1 MATPV
6 QPTEDGMPSPPER
19 VKVVEP
25 ATTEAADHRFPEKNP
40 SGSEE
45 LEKLGVTE
53 NKAASTGNN
62 EITLHGSKDPLSTV
76 PKGNADREIQ
86 DVEMSKPVEAE
97 TAGTQDDADD
107 DVSLAAGHDN
117 TTQSSLSQAVEEQG
131 PPCYQSSG
139 PSDMEDSL
147 EEEDE
152 DEEIQTAVPSD
163 ANSTNMQ
170 YYQMKLST
178 FKKKATA
185 SLMKVIKTMFIID
198 TRIIIEQFHS
208 KNDEPKDDQPIC

>member
-1 MATPV
+1 MINASSGG
-6 QPTEDGMPSPPER
+6 DGMPSSPER

-25 ATTEAADHRFPEKNP
+25 ATTEAADCRFPEKNL

-45 LEKLGVTE
+45 LEKLRVAK

-62 EITLHGSKDPLSTV
+62 KITLHGLQDPLSTV

-97 TAGTQDDADD
+97 TVGTQDDADD

-117 TTQSSLSQAVEEQG
+117 MMQLSLSQAVEERG
-131 PPCYQSSG
+131 PPCYQPSG

-152 DEEIQTAVPSD
+152 DEETQPAVPSD
-163 ANSTNMQ
+163 ANSTFQ
-170 YYQMKLST
+170 YAVLPNET
-178 FKKKATA
+178 
-185 SLMKVIKTMFIID
+185 V
-198 TRIIIEQFHS
+198 
-208 KNDEPKDDQPIC
+208 NV